1 YELSR
6 HPELTGARSI
16 VTLLLSYNGGSLPE
30 SQADLDEVF
39 ASIPEETKNE
49 YLGGSLSGVVKFST
63 IDLDMTQMDSLKQ
76 QMIDDITF
84 LEPPAGISVAPIG
97 SFDLFTTLLSSLADS
112 KEAMTYL
119 GFIFVFL
126 FLVLV
131 YRHLHAV
138 TPLIPIIFIVGW
150 NAVAMY
156 LLDIAYTPLT
166 ATLGSMTIG
175 VAAEYTILVMERYA
189 EEKERLGDNLAA
201 IQESVQ
207 KIGTAITVSG
217 LATFC
222 GFSALCLATFPI
234 ISNFGYTTLIAVGFS
249 LCGAIF
255 VMPAVLSV
263 MGWVEDWL
271 HQKAENRSSAR
282 ES

>member
-1 YELSR
+1 
-6 HPELTGARSI
+6 
-16 VTLLLSYNGGSLPE
+16 
-30 SQADLDEVF
+30 
-39 ASIPEETKNE
+39 
-49 YLGGSLSGVVKFST
+49 
-63 IDLDMTQMDSLKQ
+63 
-76 QMIDDITF
+76 
-84 LEPPAGISVAPIG
+84 
-97 SFDLFTTLLSSLADS
+97 
-112 KEAMTYL
+112 
-119 GFIFVFL
+119 
-126 FLVLV
+126 
-131 YRHLHAV
+131 
-138 TPLIPIIFIVGW
+138 
-150 NAVAMY
+150 
-156 LLDIAYTPLT
+156 
-166 ATLGSMTIG
+166 G